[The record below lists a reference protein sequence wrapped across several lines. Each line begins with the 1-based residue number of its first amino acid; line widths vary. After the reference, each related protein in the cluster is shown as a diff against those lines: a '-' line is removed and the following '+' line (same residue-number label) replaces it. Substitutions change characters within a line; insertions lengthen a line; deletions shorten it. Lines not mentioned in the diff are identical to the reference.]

1 MLPETF
7 AEQHVRIYS
16 KRSDEISIN
25 NVRKAFRKWCSI
37 QHCTTPKVSVVV
49 LLLLLSLSF
58 LVLSVLL
65 LMLLLL

>member
-25 NVRKAFRKWCSI
+25 NVRKAFRKWCI
-37 QHCTTPKVSVVV
+37 LQHCTTPKASDIV
-49 LLLLLSLSF
+49 LLLLLSF